1 MKLSFSGLRRLDHLR
16 MMAEREL
23 DLLVIGGGITGAG
36 IALDA
41 RTRGLVTG
49 LVEMQDFAA
58 GTSSRSTKLVHGGL
72 RYLKQLEIG
81 LVAEVGKERMIVH
94 ENGPHVTTPVWML
107 LPIVEG
113 GTFGRTGISIGL
125 FVYDRLAGV
134 KKEERR
140 RMLNPGETLEREP
153 LLKRE
158 GLKGA
163 GLYVEYRT
171 DDARLTLEV
180 LKTAVARGAFAANY
194 AKAENLLYRDGKVI
208 GAGVIDT
215 LTGKSFRIRAKKVVN
230 ATGPWVDF
238 LREKDGSRT
247 GKTIQWSKGI
257 HIVTDQRHFPL
268 RHAVY
273 FDAPDGR
280 MVFVIPRDGKT
291 YIGTT
296 DTEYRGDLARP
307 RMSGEDRDYLLRAV
321 NGMFPAVGLKADQIE
336 SGWAGIRPLIRESG
350 KPTTEISRRDEMFL
364 SETGLIT
371 IAGGKLTGYRK
382 MAQRVVD
389 QVCAGLAEEGAGPFG
404 PCVTERLPL
413 SGGDCGGTNRFPA
426 FVEEKVKEGMG
437 LGLEE
442 REARRLVRRYGTNID
457 KVFGLMAS
465 RREEAEGYGLPV
477 SLYAALLYAVE
488 EEMAATP
495 ADFWVRRT
503 GDLFFDIH
511 KVRRWKEPVLA
522 CMRDM
527 LGWDEKT
534 CSFRRAELE
543 RCIREATVFV

>member
-247 GKTIQWSKGI
+247 GKTIQWSLSLI
-257 HIVTDQRHFPL
+257 HI
-268 RHAVY
+268 
-273 FDAPDGR
+273 
-280 MVFVIPRDGKT
+280 
-291 YIGTT
+291 
-296 DTEYRGDLARP
+296 
-307 RMSGEDRDYLLRAV
+307 
-321 NGMFPAVGLKADQIE
+321 
-336 SGWAGIRPLIRESG
+336 
-350 KPTTEISRRDEMFL
+350 
-364 SETGLIT
+364 
-371 IAGGKLTGYRK
+371 
-382 MAQRVVD
+382 
-389 QVCAGLAEEGAGPFG
+389 
-404 PCVTERLPL
+404 
-413 SGGDCGGTNRFPA
+413 
-426 FVEEKVKEGMG
+426 
-437 LGLEE
+437 
-442 REARRLVRRYGTNID
+442 
-457 KVFGLMAS
+457 
-465 RREEAEGYGLPV
+465 
-477 SLYAALLYAVE
+477 
-488 EEMAATP
+488 
-495 ADFWVRRT
+495 
-503 GDLFFDIH
+503 
-511 KVRRWKEPVLA
+511 
-522 CMRDM
+522 
-527 LGWDEKT
+527 
-534 CSFRRAELE
+534 
-543 RCIREATVFV
+543 